1 MSAIASQSL
10 DTRKSLLR
18 SIVVGGLVIGI
29 LDAIVYHWIIS
40 SLIRG
45 YPLIN
50 VYQYIASG
58 ALGDAAFAE

>member
-18 SIVVGGLVIGI
+18 SIVVGGLLIGT

-40 SLIRG
+40 NLMRG

-50 VYQYIASG
+50 V
-58 ALGDAAFAE
+58 